1 MQYECVGR
9 GASVFYICYMTLFA
23 NSYTRLELLRDTYIV
38 LDKLFETLLI
48 TPYGIKISTYYIDF
62 YTSRLEVYMFFFKMN
77 AILAVA
83 HKS

>member
-48 TPYGIKISTYYIDF
+48 NPYGIKIS
-62 YTSRLEVYMFFFKMN
+62 TSRLEVYMFFFKMN

-83 HKS
+83 HES

>member
-48 TPYGIKISTYYIDF
+48 TSYGIKINTYYMDL
-62 YTSRLEVYMFFFKMN
+62 TDPV
-77 AILAVA
+77 
-83 HKS
+83 

>member
-48 TPYGIKISTYYIDF
+48 TPYGIKISTYYID
-62 YTSRLEVYMFFFKMN
+62 LPDPAYMFFFRMN

>member
-48 TPYGIKISTYYIDF
+48 TPYGIKISTYYID
-62 YTSRLEVYMFFFKMN
+62 YTFFFRMN

>member
-23 NSYTRLELLRDTYIV
+23 NSYTRLGLLRDTYIV

-62 YTSRLEVYMFFFKMN
+62 YKASGLEEIKIFFSSK
-77 AILAVA
+77 
-83 HKS
+83 

>member
-48 TPYGIKISTYYIDF
+48 TPYGIKISTYYIDS
-62 YTSRLEVYMFFFKMN
+62 SRLEVYMFFFKMN

>member
-38 LDKLFETLLI
+38 LDKLFENLLI
-48 TPYGIKISTYYIDF
+48 TPYGIKISTYYIDS
-62 YTSRLEVYMFFFKMN
+62 SRLEVYMFFFKMN